1 MKSTLVNIVSVF
13 VLIMFISM
21 NSIAD
26 EEIEH
31 VVWDTEPVIFYLE
44 VGKQRRLIFPGAV
57 KIEMPAYLNNVAI
70 DVITL
75 GNGATYWKANKSFD
89 EHILKITSLVTQKEY
104 LIRVKTVRN
113 IESNTIIKVLDKVKA
128 TPEKRIAGRKIHTNS
143 KKTSEVDMLRY
154 VSARVLNSVPRR
166 LQPTIAGVS
175 PVKIDSRPYYLYESG
190 EFQTVPV
197 MQFKS
202 PPPRSFYVTAVKFIN
217 KMPYKVSFDPRYV
230 TGEVRATSPLHEVTY
245 PTGHKWDTSIVLYV
259 TDRSFQES
267 LASGVFNRGE

>member
-1 MKSTLVNIVSVF
+1 
-13 VLIMFISM
+13 MFLPLKAV
-21 NSIAD
+21 AD
-26 EEIEH
+26 EDVEH

-75 GNGATYWKANKSFD
+75 GTGATYWKANKTFD
-89 EHILKITSLVTQKEY
+89 EQLLKVTSLVTHKEY

-128 TPEKRIAGRKIHTNS
+128 SPEKRVSAKSGYSKG

-166 LQPTIAGVS
+166 LQPVIPGVS
-175 PVKIDSRPYYLYESG
+175 QVKIESHPYYLYESG

-230 TGEVRATSPLHEVTY
+230 TGEVRATSPLHGVTY

-267 LASGVFNRGE
+267 LASGVTNRGE